1 MRIIAGKYRGKKLV
15 SPLTDKIRP
24 TSDRAREAVF
34 NILNSRL
41 EHNWEAFSLLEVF
54 AGTGA
59 LGLEALSRGIKKICQ
74 IDIDTKTAAAN
85 AALFPAEKERIT
97 LLRLDA
103 AKLGKAPEKYNLLFM
118 DAPYNQGLTEKALKT
133 VAAGGWLEEG
143 ALCLAELE
151 KNEQIT
157 IPEEYELQ
165 EERIYGLA
173 KILFLRYRG

>member
-59 LGLEALSRGIKKICQ
+59 FGLEALSRGI
-74 IDIDTKTAAAN
+74 
-85 AALFPAEKERIT
+85 
-97 LLRLDA
+97 
-103 AKLGKAPEKYNLLFM
+103 
-118 DAPYNQGLTEKALKT
+118 
-133 VAAGGWLEEG
+133 
-143 ALCLAELE
+143 
-151 KNEQIT
+151 
-157 IPEEYELQ
+157 
-165 EERIYGLA
+165 
-173 KILFLRYRG
+173 